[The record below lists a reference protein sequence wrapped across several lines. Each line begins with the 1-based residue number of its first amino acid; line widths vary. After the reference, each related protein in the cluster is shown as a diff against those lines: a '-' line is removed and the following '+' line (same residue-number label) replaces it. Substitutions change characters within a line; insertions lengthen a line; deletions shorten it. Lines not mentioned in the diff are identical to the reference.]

1 MRESGESMG
10 AKKVADLTHRT
21 IEASSIARMG
31 VTAKTK
37 AAREKSLIVRFMQ
50 EFTYHGQSTEK
61 RLKEGRG
68 RGQGPDSRAWDGLPS
83 NPAERR

>member
-1 MRESGESMG
+1 MRESAESMG

-21 IEASSIARMG
+21 IEASFIARMG

-61 RLKEGRG
+61 RLKEEPAVA
-68 RGQGPDSRAWDGLPS
+68 PDRILELGMACQVIPLSGA
-83 NPAERR
+83 

>member
-1 MRESGESMG
+1 MRESAESMG

-61 RLKEGRG
+61 RLKEGTG
-68 RGQGPDSRAWDGLPS
+68 RGQRDSRAWDGLPS